1 MVSVK
6 MQLTHITIAIS
17 LAAATVAGNPFKL
30 PNIESPPNYP
40 NHNTP
45 TSTLT
50 RIASTHIMSHLP

>member
-30 PNIESPPNYP
+30 PNIERSPNCP
-40 NHNTP
+40 NHNMP
-45 TSTLT
+45 ASTIT